1 MAAQQSS
8 INLLGS
14 QAPDTSVFGRIMD
27 WIATFGRYIMVLTEV
42 VVLGAFISRFALD
55 RKLTDLN
62 EEIAQKQEILEVN
75 QDLEQRIRSIQQQ
88 LLETKTVMASQSTPV
103 LSLAALQRII
113 PMGTFIQTCNLQNTR
128 ISLDLTSL
136 SVESFNQFLVNL
148 SATRELTS
156 IQINDIAKD
165 QTGITYSLSGVYTR

>member
-14 QAPDTSVFGRIMD
+14 QAPDTSVFGRIMG
-27 WIATFGRYIMVLTEV
+27 WISTFGRYIMVLTEV
-42 VVLGAFISRFALD
+42 VVLGAFVSRFTLD

-75 QDLEQRIRSIQQQ
+75 KDLEDRIRTIQQQ
-88 LLETKTVMASQSTPV
+88 LLETKTIIQSQSAPIV
-103 LSLAALQRII
+103 SLGILQRTI
-113 PMGTFIQTCNLQNTR
+113 PLGTYIQASSLQNSR

-136 SVESFNQFLVNL
+136 SIESFNQFLVNL
-148 SATRELTS
+148 SATKELTS
-156 IQINDIAKD
+156 VQISDISKD
-165 QTGITYSLSGVYTR
+165 QEGITFSLNGSVKH

>member
-27 WIATFGRYIMVLTEV
+27 WIATFGRYIMVLTEI
-42 VVLGAFISRFALD
+42 VVLGTFISRFALD

-62 EEIAQKQEILEVN
+62 EEITQKQEILEVN

-88 LLETKTVMASQSTPV
+88 LLETKAVMASQSTPV
-103 LSLAALQRII
+103 LSLTTLQRII
-113 PMGTFIQTCNLQNTR
+113 PMGTFIQNCTLQNTR
-128 ISLDLTSL
+128 ITVDLTSL
-136 SVESFNQFLVNL
+136 SVESFNQLLVNL
-148 SATRELTS
+148 SATRELTAV
-156 IQINDIAKD
+156 QINDIAKD
-165 QTGITYSLSGVYTR
+165 QTGITYSLSGVYKR